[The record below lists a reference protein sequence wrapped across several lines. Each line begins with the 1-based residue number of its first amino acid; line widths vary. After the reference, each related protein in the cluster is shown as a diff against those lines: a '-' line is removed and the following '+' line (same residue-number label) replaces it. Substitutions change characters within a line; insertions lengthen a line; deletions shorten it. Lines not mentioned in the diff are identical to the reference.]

1 MPAAGVTY
9 IQTQERSYF
18 RMKRKVSFESDME
31 RVVENKR
38 YIG

>member
-18 RMKRKVSFESDME
+18 RMKGKDSFEI
-31 RVVENKR
+31 RYGEN
-38 YIG
+38 G